1 MEPIQTTS
9 NQIVQVPNGIK
20 IASVILLL
28 EGIISLLLSFFL
40 IASSGFSSIVNGL
53 GLIFLPIIF
62 LPFCF
67 LLRKMKKTG
76 LYGIF
81 VLFVAILLYFVF
93 LITQSTDFNELI
105 LASFLRVILII
116 NLPILIYLL
125 SVRKSFI

>member
-1 MEPIQTTS
+1 MEPIQTTN

-28 EGIISLLLSFFL
+28 EGIISLLLSFLF
-40 IASSGFSSIVNGL
+40 IVSSGLSSISNGL
-53 GLIFLPIIF
+53 GILLLPIIF

-67 LLRKMKKTG
+67 LVRKIKKIG
-76 LYGIF
+76 LYGICF
-81 VLFVAILLYFVF
+81 LFIAILLYFVF
-93 LITQSTDFNELI
+93 LITKSTDFNELI
-105 LASFLRVILII
+105 LTSFLRAILIV

>member
-1 MEPIQTTS
+1 MESLEIKN
-9 NQIVQVPNGIK
+9 NQIAQVPLGIK
-20 IASVILLL
+20 IASIIFLL

-76 LYGIF
+76 LYGIS

-105 LASFLRVILII
+105 LASFLRVVLII
-116 NLPILIYLL
+116 NLPVLIYLL
-125 SVRKSFI
+125 TVRKSFK